1 VEKTLARL
9 KVRSFE
15 CLYNKENLKMYKKET
30 AREFQRRRA
39 VELRDKGESAK
50 LITRILGVSMNSV
63 YRWHK
68 IHRNGGSLEF
78 EPRSGRPRRLSDD
91 QLETLRG
98 LLLRGATSF
107 GWHNDLWTSKRVTEV
122 IRRHFNIQFSRIHVW
137 VILTQYLG
145 WSAQRPIQ
153 QLRERNDIEIE
164 RWKVEDFPRIL
175 KDADQRGAYL
185 VFIDESGF
193 LLSPNIRRT
202 FAPRGQTPIIKASDP
217 HGRISAIGAVTISP
231 KQRRPYFY
239 YNLLSNNANFRS
251 NSVAQFVDK
260 IQSRISGPITILW
273 DAIPIHC
280 SKSVNQYLEQHKEL
294 ITERFPP
301 YAPELNPVDK
311 VWLYLKYARLPN
323 YVPLTVDE
331 LRTRLTDELN
341 ILKKEQHVLASCVRR
356 SGLDCEVTG

>member
-1 VEKTLARL
+1 
-9 KVRSFE
+9 
-15 CLYNKENLKMYKKET
+15 MYKKET

-50 LITRILGVSMNSV
+50 LIARILGVSMNSV

-78 EPRSGRPRRLSDD
+78 ESRSGRPRRLSDD
-91 QLETLRG
+91 QLETLRR
-98 LLLRGATSF
+98 LLLRGATAF
-107 GWHNDLWTSKRVTEV
+107 GWHNDLWTSRRVVEV
-122 IRRHFNIQFSRIHVW
+122 IRRHLKIEFSRPHVW

-153 QLRERNDIEIE
+153 QLRERNDIEIT
-164 RWKVEDFPRIL
+164 RWKIEDFPRIL
-175 KDADQRGAYL
+175 NDAEQRGAYL
-185 VFIDESGF
+185 VFVDESGF

-202 FAPRGQTPIIKASDP
+202 FAPRGKTPVIKVSNP
-217 HGRISAIGAVTISP
+217 HGRISAIGALAISP
-231 KQRRPYFY
+231 KQKRPCFH

-251 NSVAQFVDK
+251 DSIVQFIK
-260 IQSRISGPITILW
+260 QIQKRIPGPITILW

-280 SKSVNQYLEQHKEL
+280 SKPVNQYLEQHNEL
-294 ITERFPP
+294 VIEQFPS

-311 VWLYLKYARLPN
+311 VWLYLKYGRLPN
-323 YVPLTVDE
+323 YVPITVDE

-341 ILKKEQHVLASCVRR
+341 TLKKEWHVLASCVRR
-356 SGLDCEVTG
+356 SGLDCKVRD

>member
-1 VEKTLARL
+1 M
-9 KVRSFE
+9 
-15 CLYNKENLKMYKKET
+15 YHKES

-39 VELRDKGESAK
+39 VELMYKGESPK
-50 LITRILGVSMNSV
+50 LIARILGVSMNSV

-91 QLETLRG
+91 QLETLRR
-98 LLLRGATSF
+98 LLLRGATAF
-107 GWHNDLWTSKRVTEV
+107 GWHNDLWTSKRVAEV
-122 IRRHFNIQFSRIHVW
+122 IRRNFNIQFSRIHVW

-175 KDADQRGAYL
+175 EDANQRGAYL

-202 FAPRGQTPIIKASDP
+202 FAPRGQTPIIKTSDP
-217 HGRISAIGAVTISP
+217 HGRISTIGALAISP
-231 KQRRPYFY
+231 KQKRPSFY
-239 YNLLSNNANFRS
+239 YDLLFNNANFRS
-251 NSVAQFVDK
+251 DSVVQFIDNV
-260 IQSRISGPITILW
+260 QRRISRPITVLW

-280 SKSVNQYLEQHKEL
+280 SKPVNQYLEQHDQL
-294 ITERFPP
+294 VVGQFPS

-311 VWLYLKYARLPN
+311 VWLYLKYDRLPN
-323 YVPLTVDE
+323 YVPITVDDLRVRLVDE
-331 LRTRLTDELN
+331 LNALRD
-341 ILKKEQHVLASCVRR
+341 EQHVLASCVRR
-356 SGLDCEVTG
+356 SGLSCAVRG